1 MKISVHHRRSAT
13 TVRREQPGATVL
25 DLTSRAPAP
34 WVRFSPFFPH
44 NDIPVPGAP
53 GRVCASVEG
62 LWQALKVF
70 SRADVD
76 EKKLSITSMRG
87 LKRSASSFGPVLGH
101 RAGLGSERVLNYVAA
116 RRQIYLPAYRH
127 VLLHHLTAELAELAR
142 LADTP
147 GGLVLLDFETNVDVD
162 DASRP
167 LSHAGLVMH
176 HLRGTWP
183 ADP

>member
-1 MKISVHHRRSAT
+1 
-13 TVRREQPGATVL
+13 
-25 DLTSRAPAP
+25 
-34 WVRFSPFFPH
+34 
-44 NDIPVPGAP
+44 VPGAP

-70 SRADVD
+70 SKADVD
-76 EKKLSITSMRG
+76 EKKLAITSMRG

-101 RAGLGSERVLNYVAA
+101 RAGLGSERVLGYVAA

-127 VLLHHLTAELAELAR
+127 VLLRHLTSELAELAR

-147 GGLVLLDFETNVDVD
+147 AAWSSST
-162 DASRP
+162 SRPTPTSTTPRSP

-183 ADP
+183 TDA